1 MNRRFFLKNSGI
13 ALASI
18 SAVTMSPS
26 FLTRALAQSNGNG
39 RRKILIA
46 IFQRGAMDG
55 LSAVIPYADPDYY
68 NLRSSIAI
76 PRPGGQ
82 AISLAGGQAGGQ
94 AGVQGGQ
101 PNQSP
106 AIDLDGFFGLHPA
119 LAPFKPIYD
128 SGQLAIIHA
137 TGSHDNTRSHFDA
150 QDYMESATPGVKS
163 TSDGWLNRYLQASDD
178 AKASPFRGVVMGPNL
193 PRVMQGKASAIA
205 MNNINDFTIRAGG
218 GEMGQ
223 AVQGGFEAMYQ
234 QTVNDALRGAGKETF
249 EAMKLLKRV
258 NPTQYQPAS
267 GVIYPRGALGD
278 RLRQIAQLIKS
289 DIGLEVAFTDIGGWD
304 THANQG
310 SSQGQLALRLTEL
323 AQGVSALYADLKE
336 RADELVILTMTEF
349 GRTARENGNRGTD
362 HGHASVMFTLGGS
375 VKGGKVYGK
384 WPGLKSHQLYEGR
397 DLAITTDFRDVFAEI
412 AKNHLGATS
421 LNTIFPGYQVNA
433 SNFKGLIRA

>member
-1 MNRRFFLKNSGI
+1 MNRRFFLKNSGV
-13 ALASI
+13 ALASV
-18 SAVTMSPS
+18 SAATILPS
-26 FLTRALAQSNGNG
+26 FLTRTLAQSNGNG

-55 LSAVIPYADPDYY
+55 LSAVIPYGEPEYY
-68 NLRSSIAI
+68 SLRSSIAI
-76 PRPGGQ
+76 PRPGGGLQ
-82 AISLAGGQAGGQ
+82 RGQEGQ
-94 AGVQGGQ
+94 GAQ
-101 PNQSP
+101 PNQAP
-106 AIDLDGFFGLHPA
+106 AIDLDGFFALHPA
-119 LAPFKPIYD
+119 LIAFKPVYD

-137 TGSHDNTRSHFDA
+137 TGSHDSTRSHFDA

-163 TSDGWLNRYLQASDD
+163 TTDGWLNRYLQSNGD
-178 AKASPFRGVVMGPNL
+178 ANASPFRGVAMGPNM
-193 PRVMQGKASAIA
+193 PRAMQGKASVIA

-223 AVQGGFEAMYQ
+223 AAQVLQNGFEAMYA

-258 NPTQYQPAS
+258 NPTQYREAP
-267 GVIYPRGALGD
+267 GVIYPRGPFGD

-289 DIGLEVAFTDIGGWD
+289 DIGLEIAFADIGGWD

-323 AQGVSALYADLKE
+323 AQGVSALYADLKD
-336 RADELVILTMTEF
+336 RADDVVILTMTEF

-362 HGHASVMFTLGGS
+362 HGHASVMFALGGS

-384 WPGLKSHQLYEGR
+384 WPGLKSHQLYENR
-397 DLAITTDFRDVFAEI
+397 DLAITTDFRDVFGEL
-412 AKNHLGATS
+412 AKDHLGATN
-421 LNTIFPGYQVNA
+421 LNAIFPGYQVNT